1 MVLSPSEPMAF
12 KRIVSLLPTATE
24 ILFALGVG
32 DNVVAVTHE
41 CDYPP
46 EANSKTKILSTR
58 VDPNKSS
65 REIDSQVASMLAGGQ
80 SIYEL
85 NGELLESLQPD
96 LIITQTQCK
105 VCAVYFDE
113 VKQTV
118 EELSSSSAV
127 VPLGANSTDDILSN
141 IMSVGRLVGAE
152 ESAERLVN
160 GITKRIEQVRSAT
173 RRVPMV
179 PICFIEWI
187 DPIYLGG
194 HWVPEMIEIAGGFQ
208 PIQPKWALSVP
219 RRWEQVLESRPEVLV
234 IAPCSYK
241 IGKTLRE
248 LPQLERSEGW
258 ENIPAVKNGRVFAAD
273 EGYFTRSGPRFI
285 DGLEILASVIHPEIF
300 GERFMADKEIVKVS
314 RLVSALG

>member
-1 MVLSPSEPMAF
+1 MAF

-32 DNVVAVTHE
+32 DNIVAVTHE

-58 VDPNKSS
+58 IDPNKSS
-65 REIDSQVASMLAGGQ
+65 REIDSQVASMHAGGQ
-80 SIYEL
+80 SIYEID
-85 NGELLESLQPD
+85 GELLDSLQPD

-118 EELSSSSAV
+118 EEMSSFARV
-127 VPLGANSTDDILSN
+127 VPLEANSTDDILSN
-141 IMSVGRLVGAE
+141 IIHVGKLVGAE
-152 ESAERLVN
+152 ERAKKLVD

-173 RRVPMV
+173 RRMPKVAT
-179 PICFIEWI
+179 CFIEWL

-194 HWVPEMIEIAGGFQ
+194 HWVPEMIEIAGGLQ
-208 PIQPKWALSVP
+208 PIQQKWAPSIP
-219 RRWEQVLESRPEVLV
+219 RRWEQVLEARPEVLI

-241 IGKTLRE
+241 LDKTLRE
-248 LPQLERSEGW
+248 LPHLERSEGW
-258 ENIPAVKNGRVFAAD
+258 ENIPAVKNGRVFVAD

-285 DGLEILASVIHPEIF
+285 DGLEILASAIRPEIF
-300 GERFMADKEIVKVS
+300 GEGFMADKEILRVS
-314 RLVSALG
+314 RLAHQANWNFNKVS